1 MGRWGYKGEGMKD
14 QEIRDAV
21 ENIAG
26 YLEHDSLFGEYE
38 KNALPT
44 LLNLAQQYLSIK
56 GMPEEIS
63 YLDETIMEG
72 TIDNIRTNEDRRTHN
87 NILKECK
94 FAMMKRQRKTLE
106 ALKSVRMLNLK
117 SYEKGTIGNMVHL
130 KIGEAIHNLGEK
142 E

>member
-1 MGRWGYKGEGMKD
+1 MKD
-14 QEIRDAV
+14 QEIREAV

-26 YLEHDSLFGEYE
+26 YLENDSLFGEYE

-130 KIGEAIHNLGEK
+130 GIEEAIHNLGEK

>member
-1 MGRWGYKGEGMKD
+1 MKD
-14 QEIRDAV
+14 QEIREAV

-26 YLEHDSLFGEYE
+26 YLEYDSLFGEYE

-130 KIGEAIHNLGEK
+130 GIEEAIHNLGEK

>member
-1 MGRWGYKGEGMKD
+1 MKD

-21 ENIAG
+21 ENIIQLAEQCHPVG
-26 YLEHDSLFGEYE
+26 LKSREYLD
-38 KNALPT
+38 T
-44 LLNLAQQYLSIK
+44 LLALAQEYLSIK

-130 KIGEAIHNLGEK
+130 GIEEAIHNLGEK